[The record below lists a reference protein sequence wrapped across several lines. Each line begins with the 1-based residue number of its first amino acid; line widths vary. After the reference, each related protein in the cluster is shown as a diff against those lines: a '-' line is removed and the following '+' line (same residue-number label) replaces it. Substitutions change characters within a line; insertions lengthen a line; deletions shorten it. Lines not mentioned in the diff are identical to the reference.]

1 MSNRQN
7 PKYLKHVKVSPS
19 AILKMM
25 AHGQQGVDK
34 GISRGGK
41 PVEVM
46 GLLVGRPDVADPS
59 TIIVSDALPLPAEGF
74 ETKVVID
81 DDSVINHMIELGD
94 SLEASRLDH
103 FCGWYHTHP
112 FDVDADSNMS
122 NCFLSNTDIR
132 CAVIHTHT
140 HPYNSYREY

>member
-1 MSNRQN
+1 
-7 PKYLKHVKVSPS
+7 
-19 AILKMM
+19 
-25 AHGQQGVDK
+25 VDK

-132 CAVIHTHT
+132 CAAIHTHT
-140 HPYNSYREY
+140 HPYNSFREY